1 MGSSLSIKRLEREL
15 SPEARRNSVKRFQS
29 PNEDPPQKSTEEVL
43 HALTLNEDQEVEVLE
58 ALESE
63 RLPGSCKSL
72 YALQFRL

>member
-1 MGSSLSIKRLEREL
+1 M
-15 SPEARRNSVKRFQS
+15 KRFKS

-43 HALTLNEDQEVEVLE
+43 HALTLNHDQEVEVLE
-58 ALESE
+58 TLESE

>member
-1 MGSSLSIKRLEREL
+1 M
-15 SPEARRNSVKRFQS
+15 KRFQS